1 MVNSMDERVEGV
13 VEGNTEDAFN
23 QNKQIIER
31 LKQASGV
38 KSDREL
44 AKILGIQPQNV
55 TTAKKRRIPEKWIL
69 AISNQFD
76 CSANYLLTG
85 EERGTERIKDN
96 ASFMNKGNKTEYGN
110 KFGDMSAEE
119 WEILGKAYRILTSG
133 TEYKSTLLQNINA
146 LYDLLSYRH
155 ENETLKM
162 RIQLLDK
169 VNKSN
174 KSNISKGIE
183 EEDQNRSAS

>member
-1 MVNSMDERVEGV
+1 MVNSMDEQVEGV

-23 QNKQIIER
+23 QNKQIIKR

-76 CSANYLLTG
+76 YSANYLLTG
-85 EERGTERIKDN
+85 EERGTVGTKRNEP
-96 ASFMNKGNKTEYGN
+96 SMNKEDGHDYGN
-110 KFGDMSAEE
+110 KFGDMSAED
-119 WEILGKAYRILTSG
+119 WEILGKAYKIINSKTRYRSA
-133 TEYKSTLLQNINA
+133 LLKNINA
-146 LYDLLSYRH
+146 LYDTLSYI
-155 ENETLKM
+155 EEIDNLKM
-162 RIQLLDK
+162 RIQVLEK

-174 KSNISKGIE
+174 SSKGIG
-183 EEDQNRSAS
+183 EEDQNRSAI